1 METTRENNGHGLR
14 AKERMEEGYEMLR
27 ERLGDVGTRL
37 ESFVRERPGTAL
49 LCAVGLGFL
58 VGRLIRNR

>member
-1 METTRENNGHGLR
+1 METTRENDGHGLR
-14 AKERMEEGYEMLR
+14 ARERMEEGYELLR
-27 ERLGDVGTRL
+27 ERLGGVGARL

-49 LCAVGLGFL
+49 LCAVGIGFL